1 MQCCC
6 MRILLAKMLYPGPCS
21 LIQRHN
27 CWLFNLSGTV
37 CWNQY
42 PARWL
47 VSVLSLRLHSTH
59 CASLLEVKI
68 TGSILVRT
76 LWTSSATG
84 WGRTKLGQP
93 FPLQRTDYLVV
104 CFCRFVILFFFC
116 FIITFVKVL
125 LYYWY
130 LGVYLCMKKVPYCS
144 IYWYQ
149 LHPYRFFMPPPP
161 PAGRVEA
168 LSSIFLAFYIK
179 FIYCYDVCW
188 WKFNR
193 PMDGLLRWRHKNA
206 LVIGKWCYWNVWG
219 YRGTTMC

>member
-116 FIITFVKVL
+116 FIVTFVKL
-125 LYYWY
+125 ILYNWY
-130 LGVYLCMKKVPYCS
+130 LAVYLCMKKVPYCS
-144 IYWYQ
+144 ICCYQ
-149 LHPYRFFMPPPP
+149 LYR
-161 PAGRVEA
+161 
-168 LSSIFLAFYIK
+168 
-179 FIYCYDVCW
+179 YCYLW
-188 WKFNR
+188 QWY
-193 PMDGLLRWRHKNA
+193 G
-206 LVIGKWCYWNVWG
+206 G
-219 YRGTTMC
+219 